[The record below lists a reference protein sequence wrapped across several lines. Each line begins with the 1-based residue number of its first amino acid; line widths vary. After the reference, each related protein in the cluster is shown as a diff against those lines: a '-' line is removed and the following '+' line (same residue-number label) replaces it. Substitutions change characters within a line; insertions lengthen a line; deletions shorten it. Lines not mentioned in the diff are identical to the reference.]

1 MRQPKSKNKSLI
13 LIALLIAVM
22 TIFAGAGITYA
33 YFQGSK
39 LNEGKVDV
47 GKIGLEWRNGVS
59 TTLSNSATY
68 KLAGTDGELERGNT
82 DGTSLTAADGSAGG
96 DLRLQASSADGQYV
110 RVTFEA
116 KAGETDV
123 SSYITFRYVT
133 STSTSVFGS
142 DTFWKKGD
150 DNWYY
155 YVNTEA
161 KNKNVLAEGGYSI
174 LFNNIVLSGEFPTSL
189 LGETITITFSYEAIQ
204 STGIPVASVWGNT
217 AASILK

>member
-22 TIFAGAGITYA
+22 TIFAGAGMTYA

-47 GKIGLEWRNGVS
+47 GKIGLEWRNGF
-59 TTLSNSATY
+59 TTLSKSTTY
-68 KLAGTDGELERGNT
+68 QLAGTDGELERGNT
-82 DGTSLTAADGSAGG
+82 DGTNLTAADGSAGG
-96 DLRLQASSADGQYV
+96 DLRLQASSTDGQYV
-110 RVTFEA
+110 RVTFVA
-116 KAGETDV
+116 KVGETDV

-150 DNWYY
+150 NNWYY
-155 YVNTEA
+155 YVNTSS
-161 KNKNVLAEGGYSI
+161 NNVLNSGGYSI
-174 LFNNIVLSGEFPTSL
+174 LCNNIVLSGEFPTSL

-204 STGIPVASVWGNT
+204 STGISVASVWGDT